1 MDFVL
6 VYAGLASVCYQFRSY
21 KICIVLVGIGV
32 EPTSQNIQVYMKL
45 LIGGSIAET
54 IIDYAK
60 TNDVDIIVVGT
71 KSMSGMQNS
80 LLGSVANK

>member
-1 MDFVL
+1 
-6 VYAGLASVCYQFRSY
+6 
-21 KICIVLVGIGV
+21 
-32 EPTSQNIQVYMKL
+32 MKV